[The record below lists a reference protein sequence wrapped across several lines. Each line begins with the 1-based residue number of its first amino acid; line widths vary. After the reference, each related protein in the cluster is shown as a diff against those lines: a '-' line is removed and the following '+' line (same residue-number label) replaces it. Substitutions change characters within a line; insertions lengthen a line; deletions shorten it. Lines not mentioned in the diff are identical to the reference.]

1 MEIVSIL
8 SIMKGVVSVFRAA
21 KFITEGKGTEYLT
34 RSTAVTVSY
43 SLYNRYKL
51 RDLSNLTAHVL
62 PSDLYKNSQNVRRV

>member
-34 RSTAVTVSY
+34 RKY
-43 SLYNRYKL
+43 SSHSLL
-51 RDLSNLTAHVL
+51 LTLQQV
-62 PSDLYKNSQNVRRV
+62 